1 METRSSILDANA
13 YTGAPGTATPLVE
26 RRRRALGPAYRLF
39 YREPLE
45 LVRGSGVHLY
55 DAEGGEYLDAY
66 NNVASVGHAH
76 PAVVAAVARQ
86 AATLNTHTRY
96 VDRGLVTYAEDLLGL
111 LPAELDQVMFA
122 CTGSEA
128 NDLAVR
134 VARAATGG
142 RGVIV
147 TAEAY
152 HGNTDL
158 VTGLS
163 PSLGA
168 GAPLGAHV
176 WTVPAPDPLRRPT
189 PDPGARLAADVRAA
203 LDAMQA
209 AGVRPAAL
217 LVDSILSSD
226 GVHAAPAGFLAP
238 AVDAVRAAGGLLVAD
253 EVQPGFARTGT
264 AFWGFERH
272 GLVPDLVTTGKP
284 MGNGMPIAAVAARAD
299 VLEPFAAT
307 VPYFNTFGGNHVS
320 IAAAQAVLDVIRDEG
335 LQQNAADVGTHLRDL
350 LREVAAR
357 HPVVADVR
365 GDGLY
370 TGVELVASAGTTAP
384 GTALAADVVNALRR
398 RRVLTS
404 VCGPYGSTLKVRPP
418 LPFSRADAARFAEV
432 LDLVLTHDVR
442 VGEVRAGEVRAPG
455 KE

>member
-13 YTGAPGTATPLVE
+13 YVPAPGAATPLVE

-55 DAEGGEYLDAY
+55 DADGTEYLDAY

-76 PAVVAAVARQ
+76 PRVVAAIAEQ
-86 AATLNTHTRY
+86 AAQLNTHTRY
-96 VDRGLVTYAEDLLGL
+96 VDRGLVAYAEDLLGL
-111 LPAELDQVMFA
+111 LPAEVDQVMFA

-128 NDLAVR
+128 NDLALR
-134 VARAATGG
+134 VAFAATGG
-142 RGVIV
+142 RGVVV

-158 VTGLS
+158 VTGIS

-168 GAPLGAHV
+168 GAPVGEHV
-176 WTVPAPDPLRRPT
+176 WTVPAPDPVRRPGD
-189 PDPGARLAADVRAA
+189 DPGAAFVADVRAA
-203 LDAMQA
+203 LDAMRA

-217 LVDSILSSD
+217 VVDSILSSD
-226 GVHAAPAGFLAP
+226 GVHADPAGFLAP
-238 AVDAVRAAGGLLVAD
+238 AVDAVRAAGGILVAD
-253 EVQPGFARTGT
+253 EVQPGFGRTGS

-272 GLVPDLVTTGKP
+272 GLVPEVVTTGKP
-284 MGNGMPIAAVAARAD
+284 MGNGMPIAAVAAQAA
-299 VLEPFAAT
+299 VLEPFAGT

-320 IAAAQAVLDVIRDEG
+320 IAAAQAVLDVVRDEG
-335 LQQNAADVGTHLRDL
+335 LQANAAVVGAHLRAL
-350 LREVAAR
+350 LREVADR

-365 GDGLY
+365 GDGLF
-370 TGVELVASAGTTAP
+370 TGLELVAAPGTTDP

-404 VCGPYGSTLKVRPP
+404 VCGPHGSTLKIRPP
-418 LPFSRADAARFAEV
+418 LPFSRRDADRFAET
-432 LDLVLTHDVR
+432 LDLVLAHDVATAR
-442 VGEVRAGEVRAPG
+442 S
-455 KE
+455 